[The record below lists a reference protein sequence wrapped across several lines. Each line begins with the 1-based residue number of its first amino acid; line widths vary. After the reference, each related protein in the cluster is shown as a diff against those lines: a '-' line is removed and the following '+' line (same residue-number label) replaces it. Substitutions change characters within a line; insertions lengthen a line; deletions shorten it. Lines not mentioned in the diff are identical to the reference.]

1 MAGDIERGLALI
13 AEIGSSGDLDRYHLY
28 HAARADLSRRLGRNE
43 DAAKAYHEALALTFN
58 AVERRYLR
66 RRLAEVQ
73 SRTETP

>member
-43 DAAKAYHEALALTFN
+43 DAAKAYEEA
-58 AVERRYLR
+58 RR
-66 RRLAEVQ
+66 
-73 SRTETP
+73 